1 MIYRRLATPL
11 HATRTAVGCLYSLAL
26 CLAAIVADNP
36 IVLAAVGVAVAVA
49 AAGAHVAPRVA
60 SAAKWSLVLAI
71 PLAML
76 NPLFV
81 RDGLTVLARLGE
93 LGPLGQVDI
102 TLEGVAYGAVLGLRI
117 IVLVAASSL
126 FALTVDP
133 DGLLRMFRRISFRS
147 ALTAVLATR
156 LVPVL
161 AADGRRLA
169 DAQKCRADGGGSR
182 VALVRAVATVALDR
196 AVDVAATLE
205 VRGYAMAVRP
215 PRRREAWSRH
225 DVAFLAGALVIT
237 ALALAG
243 RFAGLAPV
251 AFYPLTEMTAD
262 LAVAGLALGIVLAAG
277 LPFLDR
283 RGIA

>member
-1 MIYRRLATPL
+1 MA
-11 HATRTAVGCLYSLAL
+11 
-26 CLAAIVADNP
+26 
-36 IVLAAVGVAVAVA
+36 
-49 AAGAHVAPRVA
+49 
-60 SAAKWSLVLAI
+60 AAKWSLVLAI

-117 IVLVAASSL
+117 VVLVAASSL

-133 DGLLRMFRRISFRS
+133 DGLLRMFRRVSFRS

-182 VALVRAVATVALDR
+182 VALVRAVATGALDR